1 MKNIVDKIK
10 KAPESPGVYLF
21 KNRSGHP
28 LYIGRSVNLKER
40 TASYLISKDP
50 KVKALLKEA
59 YSFSFVETDDLL
71 EAVIKEVNLI
81 KQHLPK
87 YNVKEKDDRSFIYIE
102 IDDSE
107 WPYPK
112 LKRERVLENNRS
124 TLIGP
129 FKSLKTAK
137 DLLLLVRKV
146 FPYSTCKKDSGKPC
160 FHRQINLCPG
170 KCTGEIKEKE
180 YRKIIKNMTLFLKD
194 KRKKSEEFLKKN
206 APERL
211 ELLKSID
218 DSLLINR
225 DEGLSNFRQ
234 SLRIE
239 GYDVTHFG
247 GKNPAGAMV
256 LFRNGDFD
264 KNGYRI
270 FKIKK
275 AKPGDD
281 IASLKEVIR
290 RRIAHKEW
298 EYPNLILV
306 DGGRGQVNAFENIL
320 SENKVDIPVIGISKY
335 KGDKIVLGKLSSLPD
350 DSDLFNLLK
359 MIRDEVHR
367 FSNAYRKRSSKIDK
381 QAKKS

>member
-1 MKNIVDKIK
+1 MKRIIDKIK

-21 KNRSGHP
+21 KNRYGHP

-40 TASYLISKDP
+40 TASYLVSKDP

-59 YSFSFVETDDLL
+59 YSFSFVETENLL

-102 IDDSE
+102 IDSSE

-112 LKRERVLENNRS
+112 LKRERLLKKDLDS
-124 TLIGP
+124 IFIGP
-129 FKSLKTAK
+129 FRSLKTAK
-137 DLLLLVRKV
+137 NLLLLVRKI
-146 FPYSTCKKDSGKPC
+146 FPYSTCKMESKKPC

-170 KCTGEIKEKE
+170 KCTGEISKKE
-180 YRKIIKNMTLFLKD
+180 YQKIIKNMTLFLRD
-194 KRKKSEEFLKKN
+194 KKKRSEEFLKKN
-206 APERL
+206 APEKL
-211 ELLKSID
+211 KLLSSID

-225 DEGLSNFRQ
+225 DESLLTFREFI
-234 SLRIE
+234 RIE

-256 LFRNGDFD
+256 LFHNGDFD
-264 KNGYRI
+264 KKGYRI

-281 IASLKEVIR
+281 IASLKEVIQ

-298 EYPNLILV
+298 EYPNLIIV
-306 DGGRGQVNAFENIL
+306 DGGKSHVNAFEKIL
-320 SENKVDIPVIGISKY
+320 SENKIDIPVIGISKY
-335 KGDKIVLGKLSSLPD
+335 KGDKIVSGRLSSP
-350 DSDLFNLLK
+350 SNNPDLFNLFK

-367 FSNAYRKRSSKIDK
+367 FSNAYRKRSSKIGNL
-381 QAKKS
+381 